1 MEVESRKI
9 LHCNVTAQPTAAWT
23 LQQFREALPNNRQ
36 CELLLHDHDSIFS
49 PSLDRELEGFGL
61 RVLRTPVRAPQA
73 NVMPVMPDDEPFDYF
88 ATQAIADFLAAEGTP
103 ASEHNATN
111 PFASTA
117 EILTDLCGPL
127 RYMSGQ

>member
-1 MEVESRKI
+1 MTTIRSF
-9 LHCNVTAQPTAAWT
+9 LPAWIGNWKD
-23 LQQFREALPNNRQ
+23 LVSGYCGRR
-36 CELLLHDHDSIFS
+36 
-49 PSLDRELEGFGL
+49 FG
-61 RVLRTPVRAPQA
+61 APQA
-73 NVMPVMPDDEPFDYF
+73 NAMPVMPDDEPFDYF

>member
-1 MEVESRKI
+1 MIPAHGDRDAV
-9 LHCNVTAQPTAAWT
+9 LA
-23 LQQFREALPNNRQ
+23 QQFADQAADPSHRR
-36 CELLLHDHDSIFS
+36 LLLHDHDSIFS